1 MATESNKNGE
11 DTMRTILIV
20 NSKGGCGKSLL
31 ATNLAAYYATRGLKV
46 ALADYDPQASSLE
59 WLKARSAERPAIQGI
74 AAFRDPVRV
83 PRSTDVLII
92 DAPAAIH
99 GPALTAVVRRA
110 ETILIPVLPS
120 ATDIRATA
128 HFIHDLL
135 LVGKVERK
143 QTRLATIAN
152 RVPALGARDGML
164 AKIGYDT
171 LNMRLYKPLQRF
183 LDHLRIPF
191 VATIPESPYYAL
203 ADQQGLGIFE
213 SNEGYVALDRA
224 SWQPL
229 LDWLDSR
236 QSRPRAG

>member
-1 MATESNKNGE
+1 
-11 DTMRTILIV
+11 MRTILVV

-31 ATNLAAYYATRGLKV
+31 ATNLAAYYAVQGSRVTI
-46 ALADYDPQASSLE
+46 ADFDPQASSLE
-59 WLKARSAERPAIQGI
+59 WLKARAAGRPMIHGI
-74 AAFRDPVRV
+74 DAVNEPVRP
-83 PRSTDVLII
+83 PRQTDVLIV

-128 HFIHDLL
+128 RFIHDLL
-135 LVGKVERK
+135 LVGKVVRK
-143 QTRLATIAN
+143 QTRLAMIAN
-152 RVPALGARDGML
+152 RVPVMGARDGML

-171 LNMRLYKPLQRF
+171 LNMRIFRPLERF
-183 LDHLRIPF
+183 LDQLRIPR

-213 SNEGYVALDRA
+213 WNEGYAALDRA
-224 SWQPL
+224 AWQPL
-229 LDWLDSR
+229 LNWLDSR
-236 QSRPRAG
+236 QSRPR